1 MQNLKIRKEEGEKKK
16 MQIPEKRRHYDL
28 RESYEYFTKIVNEVE
43 ERKKTNW
50 NESAVFFASSFSLQK
65 TNLGFTPIYFSFFF
79 FFGPCG

>member
-43 ERKKTNW
+43 ERKKTN
-50 NESAVFFASSFSLQK
+50 
-65 TNLGFTPIYFSFFF
+65 
-79 FFGPCG
+79 